1 MEAHTQ
7 SVEDN
12 LINSLS
18 FKLRPGAS
26 YVVNRRSVTY
36 WPSGS
41 DTYGPTQTRVIKIA
55 LNGDS
60 WLDPATTKLF
70 FTITNNHATEKL
82 LPRVPVPW
90 IFFRRVRVLC
100 GGQIVEDIDDYNR
113 LHQMF
118 HLMKPTEK
126 RLNDFVEGFGVAS
139 ANSLTFDHE
148 LLEKA
153 AAIPSVASAP
163 NNAMTLAF
171 TPFVGLLRQDK
182 YLPIRYAPIQF
193 EFELVND
200 PLEAVYGTGG
210 GQITGFLSANF
221 TISDVQLK
229 CDLVELDNTLDNEYT
244 QYLMQGKSLPIHFT
258 ALSHGS
264 QIFTN
269 IKTDVKVSRSLTRLK
284 SVFLSMIALP
294 STRACPKGVPNDFW
308 HPMSSGGCDYTKEL
322 QLQIQ
327 IGSKL
332 YPEYPIRSLAEAF
345 YQLRKT
351 LGLHFGNEAMAIQK
365 RYYNK
370 DSFIASVDL
379 EKVLGSSFTGQNT
392 MDGQMLTIRMQ
403 SSNASTIA
411 LPSDTTCSLYYCLAF
426 DSIMS
431 VGLTGIEALE

>member
-1 MEAHTQ
+1 MEAHAQ

-26 YVVNRRSVTY
+26 YVTNRRSVTY
-36 WPSGS
+36 WPQGGNSYAPNG
-41 DTYGPTQTRVIKIA
+41 VKVMKIG

-60 WLDPATTKLF
+60 WLDPSTVKLF
-70 FTITNNHATEKL
+70 FTVTNNHATL
-82 LPRVPVPW
+82 LLKPRIPAPW
-90 IFFRRVRVLC
+90 VFFRRVRVLC

-126 RLNDFVEGFGVAS
+126 RLNDFVEGFGVNS
-139 ANSLTFDHE
+139 AQSLTLDHSK
-148 LLEKA
+148 LEQSATLA
-153 AAIPSVASAP
+153 ANGGAATV
-163 NNAMTLAF
+163 AF

-193 EFELVND
+193 EFELIND
-200 PLEAVYGTGG
+200 AKEAVYGTGA
-210 GQITGFLSANF
+210 TEASENF

-244 QYLMQGKSLPIHFT
+244 QYLMTGKSLPIHYT
-258 ALSHGS
+258 ALTHGS

-294 STRACPKGVPNDFW
+294 DTRTPAEGVPNDFW
-308 HPMSSGGCDYTKEL
+308 HPMEGVDYSYTKEL

-332 YPEYPIRSLAEAF
+332 YPEYPIRSLAEAY

-351 LGLHFGNEAMAIQK
+351 LGLHFGNDSMAILP
-365 RYYNK
+365 RYYRN
-370 DSFIASVDL
+370 DTFIASFDL
-379 EKVLGSSFTGQNT
+379 EKVLGASFTGTNT
-392 MDGQMLTIRMQ
+392 MDGQMMTIRMQ
-403 SSNASTIA
+403 AANASTIA
-411 LPSDTTCSLYYCLAF
+411 LPADTTCSLYYTLVY
-426 DSIMS
+426 D
-431 VGLTGIEALE
+431 GI

>member
-1 MEAHTQ
+1 
-7 SVEDN
+7 
-12 LINSLS
+12 
-18 FKLRPGAS
+18 
-26 YVVNRRSVTY
+26 
-36 WPSGS
+36 
-41 DTYGPTQTRVIKIA
+41 
-55 LNGDS
+55 
-60 WLDPATTKLF
+60 
-70 FTITNNHATEKL
+70 
-82 LPRVPVPW
+82 
-90 IFFRRVRVLC
+90 
-100 GGQIVEDIDDYNR
+100 
-113 LHQMF
+113 MF

-126 RLNDFVEGFGVAS
+126 RLNDFVEGFGVGS

-148 LLEKA
+148 LLEKSA
-153 AAIPSVASAP
+153 DIPSVASAP

-200 PLEAVYGTGG
+200 PLEAVYGTGT
-210 GQITGFLSANF
+210 GQLVGSLSANF

-264 QIFTN
+264 QIFTK

-294 STRACPKGVPNDFW
+294 TTRACAKGVPNDFW
-308 HPMSSGGCDYTKEL
+308 HPMAAGDYNYANEL

-351 LGLHFGNEAMAIQK
+351 LGLHFGNEAMAIQP
-365 RYYNK
+365 RYYRK

-379 EKVLGSSFTGQNT
+379 EKVLASSFTGLNT
-392 MDGQMLTIRMQ
+392 MDGQMLTIRMA
-403 SSNASTIA
+403 SSNASTIP
-411 LPSDTTCSLYYCLAF
+411 LPPSTTCSLYYTLVY
-426 DSIMS
+426 DSILNVNLS
-431 VGLTGIEALE
+431 GIEVLE